1 MEFPNIDQLKFVFEK
16 RQQYCVSLFMPT
28 HRGAPDTRQDPIRL
42 KTLTKEA
49 ESRLLAL
56 GRTPA
61 QAKEMLKPLRE
72 LPAQDGFWTRQQDGL
87 AVFLAS
93 DLFYFLPLP
102 LQVPELISVSE
113 SFEVSPMMP
122 LFTAGGHFYVLALS
136 RNRVRLF
143 RGTSKS
149 FDEIT
154 NPAIPQSVDDALK
167 YDVRE
172 SQLQVHSGAGGSAGG
187 KEGSVF
193 TGQGIGVDDEEDR
206 THEFL
211 LMVDKGVRHALP
223 YDHAPL
229 VLAAV
234 SELAAAYRHLNKY
247 PVLLDQSV
255 VGNPDRLKP
264 HELHAATWDIARSY
278 FERDQKQAM
287 TRYQELAG
295 SVRTSTNL
303 QTILEAA
310 HAGRIESVFLPAG
323 TRKWGKFKSEENLL
337 EQHPQQQPSDEDL
350 LNLIAKQT
358 ILHRGT
364 TYVIA
369 PQDIPEHAELAAVFR
384 Y

>member
-1 MEFPNIDQLKFVFEK
+1 
-16 RQQYCVSLFMPT
+16 
-28 HRGAPDTRQDPIRL
+28 
-42 KTLTKEA
+42 
-49 ESRLLAL
+49 
-56 GRTPA
+56 
-61 QAKEMLKPLRE
+61 
-72 LPAQDGFWTRQQDGL
+72 
-87 AVFLAS
+87 
-93 DLFYFLPLP
+93 
-102 LQVPELISVSE
+102 
-113 SFEVSPMMP
+113 MP

-247 PVLLDQSV
+247 PVLLDQIV
-255 VGNPDRLKP
+255 LGNPDRLKP

-278 FERDQKQAM
+278 FER
-287 TRYQELAG
+287 
-295 SVRTSTNL
+295 
-303 QTILEAA
+303 
-310 HAGRIESVFLPAG
+310 IEYVFLPAG